1 MSEYNDFLKF
11 WVLGFASG
19 TLLNFPGEELLSIW
33 LHVFDLV
40 SWQFYVA
47 T

>member
-1 MSEYNDFLKF
+1 MSEYNYFLKLG
-11 WVLGFASG
+11 VLCFASG

-33 LHVFDLV
+33 VHVFDLV
-40 SWQFYVA
+40 YVA